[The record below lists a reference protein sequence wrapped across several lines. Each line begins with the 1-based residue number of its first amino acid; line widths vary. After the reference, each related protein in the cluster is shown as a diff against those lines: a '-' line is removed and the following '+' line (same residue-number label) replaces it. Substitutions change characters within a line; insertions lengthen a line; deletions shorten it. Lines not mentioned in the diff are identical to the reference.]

1 MEIAPLLEKQ
11 HIDILKAIY
20 RDLLEAK
27 VTGLFFIKNLLE
39 EYATPESLAEISRK
53 ILKDCEFVIIN
64 FTPIVHFRIETAK
77 CTDCFRITMVLER
90 AGADGKNV
98 FISNTQLVLVED
110 RLVIEKLKW
119 SSVAKK
125 AHRGIN
131 AYRLTEL
138 IVSLI
143 PHFEDSECRMLS
155 KFLSFYNDV
164 MGSEID
170 SYLFTLT
177 VTDTELSIT
186 VIKRGMW
193 VGKHRVAIRGGAE
206 PYLF

>member
-20 RDLLEAK
+20 RDLLKSK
-27 VTGLFFIKNLLE
+27 VIGLFFIKNLLE
-39 EYATPESLAEISRK
+39 EYTTPESLAEISRK

-64 FTPIVHFRIETAK
+64 FTPIVHFRIETTK
-77 CTDCFRITMVLER
+77 CTDRFRITMILER
-90 AGADGKNV
+90 TGANDTNI
-98 FISNTQLVLVED
+98 FISNTQLVLVKD
-110 RLVIEKLKW
+110 RLVIEKLNW
-119 SSVAKK
+119 SNVVKK

-155 KFLSFYNDV
+155 KFLSFYNDI

-177 VTDTELSIT
+177 ITDTELSIT
-186 VIKRGMW
+186 VIKKGMW
-193 VGKHRVAIRGGAE
+193 VGRHRIAIRNGAE